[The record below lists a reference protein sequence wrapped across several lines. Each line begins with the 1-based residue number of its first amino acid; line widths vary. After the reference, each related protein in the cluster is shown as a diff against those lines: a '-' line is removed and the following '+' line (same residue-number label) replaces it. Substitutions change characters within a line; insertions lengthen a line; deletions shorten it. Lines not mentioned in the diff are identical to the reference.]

1 MKKRLIFFYMAMTLA
16 ALAIAAIITL
26 SAVQQR
32 YLKETRTFL
41 VGNMELVMSYPEDG
55 SYDELAKEKA
65 QALGNDTRI
74 TFLNL
79 EGTVLGD
86 SQADYRTMDN
96 HLERT
101 EVQEALAGGVGSE
114 VRRSDTLER
123 DMLYVAKVYEGD
135 IIARFAAPLSNEQ
148 IFMMDILPSVVF
160 AGVVALVSALLL
172 IEPFLKRI
180 LRPFYRLE
188 VLLTK
193 VMDGGALDMPAP
205 AYPELKPVV
214 DRLSDVAERINEY
227 VASIRQQSEK
237 IDSIVRHMQEGLI
250 MLDGEKRVLLSND
263 AAKRL
268 LDIDSDLNGQSFL
281 QIVRNREIASGLS
294 RTMQHNEP
302 VVLEASMRFDRPQIL
317 RIFMSP
323 VRGGDG
329 AILFL
334 SDITEM
340 RKAENVRREFTA
352 NVSHE
357 LKTPLTTIMGFA
369 ELLSEDMVKDG
380 ADRRRYAML
389 IRLEAERLI
398 HLIND
403 ILRISELEETS
414 IPTNPERVDLFASA
428 GEVVE
433 LMGEE
438 AQKRGIDL
446 QLSGTPQA
454 VEADGDSI
462 KQLILNLVD
471 NAVKYNREQGNVR
484 VWVGERDKKACLE
497 VQDTG
502 IGIPEQHLDRIFER
516 FYRVDKGRSKKT
528 GGTGLGLSI
537 VKHIAQLYGG
547 EVRIFSEVGK
557 GSRFEVLFPRLQDGE
572 NLA

>member
-1 MKKRLIFFYMAMTLA
+1 
-16 ALAIAAIITL
+16 
-26 SAVQQR
+26 
-32 YLKETRTFL
+32 
-41 VGNMELVMSYPEDG
+41 
-55 SYDELAKEKA
+55 
-65 QALGNDTRI
+65 
-74 TFLNL
+74 
-79 EGTVLGD
+79 
-86 SQADYRTMDN
+86 
-96 HLERT
+96 
-101 EVQEALAGGVGSE
+101 
-114 VRRSDTLER
+114 
-123 DMLYVAKVYEGD
+123 
-135 IIARFAAPLSNEQ
+135 
-148 IFMMDILPSVVF
+148 
-160 AGVVALVSALLL
+160 
-172 IEPFLKRI
+172 
-180 LRPFYRLE
+180 
-188 VLLTK
+188 
-193 VMDGGALDMPAP
+193 
-205 AYPELKPVV
+205 
-214 DRLSDVAERINEY
+214 
-227 VASIRQQSEK
+227 
-237 IDSIVRHMQEGLI
+237 
-250 MLDGEKRVLLSND
+250 
-263 AAKRL
+263 
-268 LDIDSDLNGQSFL
+268 
-281 QIVRNREIASGLS
+281 
-294 RTMQHNEP
+294 
-302 VVLEASMRFDRPQIL
+302 MRFDRPQIL

-357 LKTPLTTIMGFA
+357 LKTPLTTIKGFA